1 MEKKKMKKVLLVAGI
16 VLVILVVVLP
26 TIAFCVLNWGILP
39 PKKLTP
45 LVEREVNELI
55 NGRLACERAELTFF
69 KTYPY
74 LGIQLSNGL
83 LSSYVTVESESEP
96 DSLLAFHEIV
106 VSVNLMD
113 YLFENK
119 ITIRDILLD
128 QPHIHTFAD
137 GAGHIN
143 WMIIESDT
151 TASADTAALLPPIDI
166 RRIRIKDGHFSYQ
179 DLAAEMLTEVEGFN
193 LELTGSLLEEG
204 GNTFEIET
212 SASSFLFESP
222 SYTLQKDLALHFKS
236 TVELRDNF
244 NTVTLHHTEFKLN
257 ELPFTADGSITILPE
272 TGNLGVNL
280 ETTLKASDMN
290 DILAF
295 IPDAYFKNRS
305 DLKAAGSIV
314 IEGQVNGELG
324 EGLIPTID
332 LCCIVENGSFSME
345 GVKQGISSLEMDIDL
360 HIDGEN
366 IDASYASIE
375 KLLMEGLNT
384 NLDIHGKV
392 TNLMQSP
399 AVDACIRGNIDF
411 TRLSREFLDPDTL
424 LLEGFINGDIDA
436 AFVIDDVM
444 NGRYD
449 KIVATGVLDADSLKA
464 GSAPFDVNVF
474 ISKAHFAI
482 DSTQATSSF
491 IKNSNLLSA
500 SLTIDSLNIKYK
512 ESINTNISRLVMT
525 AKTSPVMDTTE
536 VTSITSNIRFAH
548 LQTRLPDSTWVMA
561 RQATIR
567 GGVKP
572 SESNKRIPSLSAS
585 IQADTLRYFAIPLR
599 TGATFANSTLSI
611 QAMPYRDA
619 MRERRQT
626 LLASRASRGSTG
638 AADTRIAAR
647 RLQTDSTRLSSSD
660 STGVRRIRRAPVDS
674 TANPVEQPFLQNWEV
689 RGSIAFNQMRLNSR
703 LFPLRM
709 LVDATQVA
717 FDTNKIKLSK
727 ARFHAGKSDFTLDG
741 ELNSLRRA
749 LLRGGKLD
757 GSFTLT
763 SDYIDCNELIQ
774 AMSRGMQY
782 SDQRMN
788 KTEIAALNSGDL
800 ADLTASVAAQDSIP
814 VSKADT
820 SSLFIV
826 PAFLDI
832 ALNMIAKHVNYKD
845 LEMENVEGEVV
856 VRNQSINLK
865 KLEMNSNI
873 GNGYLTMFYTA
884 KDLRGG
890 SAGFDIDMQGILVDR
905 LINLYPSIDSLLPM
919 LRSFQGVVDC
929 QMMATCQLD
938 STMSIDLP
946 SLNTACFLRGKN
958 MVLLDGETFTEI
970 AKTLKFKNKVRN
982 EIDSISVD
990 LAIRNNKIE
999 IFPFLLEV
1007 DRYRAAVGGTHNLD
1021 MTFDYHI
1028 SVLKSPIPVNIGI
1041 DISGNMDKF
1050 KYKLVKCRYKDT
1062 FNPAK
1067 EQELVSTKINLR
1079 EGLRDLIRKQIVEN
1093 APELAIITPAVVVTD
1108 SVSLSYN
1115 P

>member
-16 VLVILVVVLP
+16 TLVSFVVILP
-26 TIAFCVLNWGILP
+26 TIAFCTLNWGILP

-45 LVEREVNELI
+45 LVEREVNKLI
-55 NGRLACERAELTFF
+55 NGHLACERAELTFF

-74 LGIQLSNGL
+74 LGVQLSNGL
-83 LSSYVTVESESEP
+83 LSSYVTMESESEP

-113 YLFENK
+113 YLFDNK

-137 GAGHIN
+137 ITGRTN

-151 TASADTAALLPPIDI
+151 IASADTTALPPIDI
-166 RRIRIKDGHFSYQ
+166 QRIRIKDGHFSYQ

-244 NTVTLHHTEFKLN
+244 NTVTLHNTEFKLN

-272 TGNLGVNL
+272 TGNLGINL

-305 DLKAAGSIV
+305 DLKATGSIV
-314 IEGQVNGELG
+314 VEGQVNGELG
-324 EGLIPTID
+324 EDIIPTID
-332 LCCIVENGSFSME
+332 LCCIVENGSFYMK
-345 GVKQGISSLEMDIDL
+345 GVKQGIDSLEMDIDL

-366 IDASYASIE
+366 LDASYASIE

-399 AVDACIRGNIDF
+399 AIDACIQGNIDF
-411 TRLSREFLDPDTL
+411 TRLTREFLDPDTF

-436 AFVIDDVM
+436 AFAIDDVM

-449 KIVATGVLDADSLKA
+449 KIVATGVLDVDSLKA
-464 GSAPFDVNVF
+464 VSAPFDINVF

-525 AKTSPVMDTTE
+525 AKTSLVMDTTE
-536 VTSITSNIRFAH
+536 VTSITSAIRFAH

-567 GGVKP
+567 GGIKP
-572 SESNKRIPSLSAS
+572 SESNKRIPSLGAS

-599 TGATFANSTLSI
+599 TGVTFAGSTLSI

-626 LLASRASRGSTG
+626 LLASRASRGVAIDS
-638 AADTRIAAR
+638 TRIVAT
-647 RLQTDSTRLSSSD
+647 RLRTDSTRLNPSD
-660 STGVRRIRRAPVDS
+660 STNVRRIRRAPVDS
-674 TANPVEQPFLQNWEV
+674 TAKAPAEQPFLQNWEV

-749 LLRGGKLD
+749 MLRGGKLD
-757 GSFTLT
+757 GTFTLT

-774 AMSRGMQY
+774 AMSQGMQY
-782 SDQRMN
+782 SDQSMN
-788 KTEIAALNSGDL
+788 KTEIAALNNGDL
-800 ADLTASVAAQDSIP
+800 ADLTASVAVQDSIP
-814 VSKADT
+814 VSEADS
-820 SSLFIV
+820 SSLFVV

-832 ALNMIAKHVNYKD
+832 ALNMTAKHVDYKD
-845 LEMENVEGEVV
+845 LEMEDVEGEVV

-873 GNGYLTMFYTA
+873 GNGNLTMFYTA
-884 KDLRGG
+884 KDLHGG
-890 SAGFDIDMQGILVDR
+890 SAGFDLDMQGILVDK

-938 STMSIDLP
+938 STMSIDLS

-970 AKTLKFKNKVRN
+970 AKTLKFKNKNRN

-990 LAIRNNKIE
+990 LAIRNKKIE
-999 IFPFLLEV
+999 IFPFLFEM
-1007 DRYRAAVGGTHNLD
+1007 DRYRVAVGGTHNLD
-1021 MTFDYHI
+1021 MTFDYHV
-1028 SVLKSPIPVNIGI
+1028 SVLKSPLPINIGV
-1041 DISGNMDKF
+1041 DISGNVDKF

-1093 APELAIITPAVVVTD
+1093 APELAITTPAVVVTD